1 MNDIKSTDNLTRTA
15 LLVEA
20 TNMLQTGSFGRLS
33 FQLLADKVGIKKG
46 SVYYHFPSKDL
57 LAIAILERAKEQLE
71 DYFILFEND
80 KPTIQLKR
88 YIQVFS
94 KYIQPMKKLCPGASF
109 ITSWQHESPNIQNA
123 IYQLYQ
129 THLKYLE
136 NVIHQGQKLGVFKVS
151 LDDKVLANV
160 VFSLLQGA
168 LLSARTCQ
176 STVAMSACEA
186 AISELTE
193 LSV

>member
-1 MNDIKSTDNLTRTA
+1 MNGIKSTDNLTRTA

-71 DYFILFEND
+71 DYFMLFEND

-193 LSV
+193 LNV

>member
-1 MNDIKSTDNLTRTA
+1 MKDTKSTDNLTRAT

-20 TNMLQTGSFGRLS
+20 SNMLQTGSFGRLS
-33 FQLLADKVGIKKG
+33 FQLLAEKVGIKKG

-57 LAIAILERAKEQLE
+57 LAIAILDRAKKQLE
-71 DYFILFEND
+71 DYFMLFENE

-88 YIQVFS
+88 YIQIFS
-94 KYIQPMKKLCPGASF
+94 RHIQPMKKLCPGASF
-109 ITSWQHESPNIQNA
+109 ITSWQHESPNVQNA

-129 THLKYLE
+129 THLQYLE
-136 NVIHQGQKLGVFKVS
+136 SVIHQGKMLGVFKES
-151 LDDKVLANV
+151 LDDAILANV
-160 VFSLLQGA
+160 IFSLLQGA

-176 STVAMSACEA
+176 SKVAISACEA

-193 LSV
+193 QQV